1 MCVHKKE
8 LKRLVQEGPVT
19 QIIRAEQAISI
30 LNVTGAVAD
39 QINKKNY
46 GEVISTFQNLCIDQ
60 FVLSIT
66 KLYEIP
72 RGYALNSIPSVL
84 DYFDNNKENLEITEP
99 YLLEQQLRRL
109 GLDLAGFEKL
119 TNAEQNI
126 IIYNELSRRSPSLKD
141 NEALSALKTMRDKK
155 IAHPED
161 INVQSLEKATW
172 QAAEDLLQYPKDVVG
187 VLGDGYLSTVY
198 MLEDGKYLLTSAAT
212 RVGRGMKRMLKDL
225 GIQAIEEG

>member
-72 RGYALNSIPSVL
+72 REYALNSIPSVL

-99 YLLEQQLRRL
+99 YSLEQQLMRL

-119 TNAEQNI
+119 TNAEQNT
-126 IIYNELSRRSPSLKD
+126 IIYNELSRRSPSLQD
-141 NEALSALKTMRDKK
+141 NEALAALKTMRDKK

-198 MLEDGKYLLTSAAT
+198 MLEDGEYLLTSDAT

-225 GIQAIEEG
+225 GIQAI